1 MRSPS
6 SWSRV
11 LRLTYAAVLPLY
23 FACGL
28 LGYAAYGDFAN
39 ANINVNFPDNL
50 ANQASIV
57 VQMVQEVRLLR
68 STWPRHHAR
77 LTLTP
82 SFTPRHSPL
91 ATRHSPLTTQPPPS
105 PGVLPPL
112 DQPRHH
118 ARPRAPPGA
127 RPSRLLQPPLEWL
140 PVAGAAAPAS
150 MGGAARAALCI
161 AQLAGPR

>member
-1 MRSPS
+1 MMSLVPLAPGDDKPDNAAFPAGRRDANTDLGQQLDLRQTN
-6 SWSRV
+6 SWTLKLEEVS
-11 LRLTYAAVLPLY
+11 TAEMAEVLPT
-23 FACGL
+23 
-28 LGYAAYGDFAN
+28 AY
-39 ANINVNFPDNL
+39 
-50 ANQASIV
+50 
-57 VQMVQEVRLLR
+57 RLLLP
-68 STWPRHHAR
+68 TGYYYY
-77 LTLTP
+77 
-82 SFTPRHSPL
+82 SPL